1 MYPLSPDFEV
11 GRGAHFA
18 IVCFFLRVGWSN
30 LLIFTDFQLP
40 LLFLSSSPNLQKY
53 KELTGSA
60 LLKTGGLKQGNRIL
74 GKAKLCALLNCAS
87 PRLKPQVLSKA
98 VSCDSSA
105 GLEGRREDIIAN

>member
-1 MYPLSPDFEV
+1 
-11 GRGAHFA
+11 
-18 IVCFFLRVGWSN
+18 
-30 LLIFTDFQLP
+30 LIFTDFQLP

-53 KELTGSA
+53 KELTG
-60 LLKTGGLKQGNRIL
+60 RIL

-98 VSCDSSA
+98 ISCDSSA